1 MKPGQS
7 NPAPIGHAWLRANF
21 APATIAPYTESY
33 VVAGA
38 RRIEMRGPRTTQ
50 FYPRIYAT
58 GDDIAANLRFA
69 LRYEPLDLA
78 VLVAAFEAMPPE
90 TITDWVRAEPTGAYA
105 RRAWFLVEHLTGR
118 TLDLPDVTAGKYVPA
133 LDPAKHLTGLPRNS
147 PRHRVTDNLLG
158 TPLLCPTIRRTAAL
172 DQRIASRI
180 DEEVRALVEPYDA
193 AILAR
198 ATHYLYTKETRSSFA
213 IEGETPSATRTER
226 FVAALRAAS
235 RFDPSDPAAILRL
248 QNAIVDP
255 RYAATG
261 WRDFQNFVGET
272 TVGFG
277 EQVHFLCPQPGDVAS
292 LMQGWMDLLARMIAD
307 HVDPVATAAIA
318 AFAFVFI
325 HPFEDGNGRI
335 HRFLIHHVLSR
346 TGFSPGDLI
355 FPVSAA
361 IMRDQ
366 RSYDAVLETFSQPLL
381 ALLDWDWTPARE
393 IVIRGE
399 TAPHYRCFDATLFAE
414 YLYDRVADT
423 VRTDLRAELGFLAT
437 FDRATFAVREIVDIP
452 DRRAALLIR
461 LIIQNGG
468 TLSRTKRAQFAELSD
483 PELAAIEAAV
493 QAATASGQ
501 EAETPDPG
509 S

>member
-1 MKPGQS
+1 MKTGPTTL
-7 NPAPIGHAWLRANF
+7 APIGHAWLRAHL
-21 APATIAPYTESY
+21 APATLPPYTESY
-33 VVAGA
+33 IVAGA
-38 RRIEMRGPRTTQ
+38 RRIEVRGPRTTH
-50 FYPRIYAT
+50 FYPRDYAT
-58 GDDIAANLRFA
+58 GDNIAANLRFA
-69 LRYEPLDLA
+69 LRYEPLDLGI
-78 VLVAAFEAMPPE
+78 LVAAFETMPAH

-105 RRAWFLVEHLTGR
+105 RRAWFLFEHLTGR
-118 TLDLPDVTAGKYVPA
+118 TLDLPAATAGKYVPA
-133 LDPAKHLTGLPRNS
+133 LDPAKHLTGQPRNS

-158 TPLLCPTIRRTAAL
+158 TPLLCPTIRRTVAL
-172 DQRIASRI
+172 DQHIASRI

-193 AILAR
+193 ALIAR

-213 IEGETPSATRTER
+213 LEGETPSATRTER
-226 FVAALRAAS
+226 FVAALRAAP
-235 RFDPSDPAAILRL
+235 RFDPSDPAAIVRL

-292 LMQGWMDLLARMIAD
+292 LMQGWMDLVARMIAD
-307 HVDPVATAAIA
+307 HVDPVAAAAVA

-346 TGFSPGDLI
+346 THFSPGDLI

-381 ALLDWDWTPARE
+381 ALIEWDWTTARE
-393 IVIRGE
+393 IIIHGE
-399 TAPHYRCFDATLFAE
+399 TAQHYRFFDATLLAE

-437 FDRATFAVREIVDIP
+437 FDRATAAVRDVVDIP

-461 LIIQNGG
+461 LIMQNAG
-468 TLSRTKRAQFAELSD
+468 TLSRAKRPQFAELSD
-483 PELAAIEAAV
+483 PELAAIETAV
-493 QAATASGQ
+493 QAISVSGL
-501 EAETPDPG
+501 EAETPDAG